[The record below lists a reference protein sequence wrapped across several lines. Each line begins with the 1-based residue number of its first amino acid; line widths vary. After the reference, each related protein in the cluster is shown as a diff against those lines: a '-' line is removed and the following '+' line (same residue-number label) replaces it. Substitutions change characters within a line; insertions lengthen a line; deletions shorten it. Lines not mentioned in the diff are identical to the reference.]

1 MVIYSTLQWESFKWV
16 NKSRW
21 MGGFYSPNM
30 CTSHQFWPCTWDGCT
45 CTYMYM
51 SRICWKSWVFHL
63 ILSQHIPNMPE
74 CQKGTSQLRSV
85 VESATPPKRPSPSSS
100 RARNKSYLQKLLPA
114 ETGAYATLTFGQWIP
129 YIETYTYFTQ
139 YITILTIYMNKKCI
153 HYIYVYIYTHTFIP
167 IIMIYHHIS

>member
-1 MVIYSTLQWESFKWV
+1 
-16 NKSRW
+16 
-21 MGGFYSPNM
+21 
-30 CTSHQFWPCTWDGCT
+30 
-45 CTYMYM
+45 
-51 SRICWKSWVFHL
+51 
-63 ILSQHIPNMPE
+63 MPE

-139 YITILTIYMNKKCI
+139 YITILTIYMNKTCI
-153 HYIYVYIYTHTFIP
+153 HYIYVYIYTHTHIYTYYNDIP
-167 IIMIYHHIS
+167 SYFLVRKPLHIKHCQSSRHCCVGTKAIGGRRRAGQRPESPSTQWFG